1 MNSEEFE
8 KLVEKLREVLVD
20 EPTTRTTKRQEFIVR
35 ASEGESECF
44 INILDALPGTLLK
57 LNKVYYFRLYDEWVS
72 PQSYN
77 PTFDDYTV
85 ATMCQTVVENGAR
98 VDLLNWPEE

>member
-1 MNSEEFE
+1 MNTKEFE
-8 KLVEKLREVLVD
+8 KLVEKLREALVD
-20 EPTTRTTKRQEFIVR
+20 EPTTHTLSCQEFIVR
-35 ASEGESECF
+35 AREREGEVF
-44 INILDALPGTLLK
+44 INILDALPGTLLRIGE
-57 LNKVYYFRLYDEWVS
+57 VYYFRLYEEWVA

-85 ATMCQTVVENGAR
+85 ATMCQTVVENGGR

>member
-8 KLVEKLREVLVD
+8 KLVEKLRETLVD
-20 EPTTRTTKRQEFIVR
+20 EPTTNTVSRSDFIVR
-35 ASEGESECF
+35 ASEGKCETF
-44 INILDALPGTLLK
+44 INILDALPGTLLRI
-57 LNKVYYFRLYDEWVS
+57 NTVYYFRLYEEWVA
-72 PQSYN
+72 PQLYN

-85 ATMCQTVVENGAR
+85 ATMCQTVVENGGR

>member
-1 MNSEEFE
+1 MNTKEFE

-20 EPTTRTTKRQEFIVR
+20 EPTPRTLSRQEFIVR
-35 ASEGESECF
+35 AREREGEVF
-44 INILDALPGTLLK
+44 INILDALPGTLLRISE
-57 LNKVYYFRLYDEWVS
+57 VYYFRLYKEWVA

-85 ATMCQTVVENGAR
+85 ATMCQTVVENGGR
-98 VDLLNWPEE
+98 VELLNWPEE

>member
-1 MNSEEFE
+1 MNTEEFE
-8 KLVEKLREVLVD
+8 KLVEKLRETLVD
-20 EPTTRTTKRQEFIVR
+20 EPTTDTGKRSDYIVR
-35 ASEGESECF
+35 ASEGELETF
-44 INILDALPGTLLK
+44 INILDAPPGTLLRI
-57 LNKVYYFRLYDEWVS
+57 NTVYYFRLYEEWVA

-85 ATMCQTVVENGAR
+85 ATMCQTVVENGGR

>member
-1 MNSEEFE
+1 MNTEEFE
-8 KLVEKLREVLVD
+8 KLVEKLRETLVD
-20 EPTTRTTKRQEFIVR
+20 EPTTNTVSRSDFIVR
-35 ASEGESECF
+35 ASEGKCETF
-44 INILDALPGTLLK
+44 INILDALPGTLLRIGG
-57 LNKVYYFRLYDEWVS
+57 VYYFRLYEEWVA

-85 ATMCQTVVENGAR
+85 ATMCQTVVENGGR